1 VGTTQHLS
9 GELLRL
15 SSNIDMVSAPF
26 GGAGPAITS
35 VLAGHTPV
43 GVTALPP
50 AMVHVKSGALRALAV
65 TSAKRNPELPDVP
78 TLAEAGVSGQEAET
92 MQGLLVPVG
101 TPKAI
106 VDRLHQEIV
115 KIVNQPDTRAKLT
128 SMGFDIVGNTPDQF
142 TTYIHSEVNRWG
154 KVIRDA
160 KIKVE

>member
-1 VGTTQHLS
+1 
-9 GELLRL
+9 
-15 SSNIDMVSAPF
+15 
-26 GGAGPAITS
+26 
-35 VLAGHTPV
+35 
-43 GVTALPP
+43 
-50 AMVHVKSGALRALAV
+50 MVHVKSGALRALAV

-106 VDRLHQEIV
+106 VDRLNQEIV

-128 SMGFDIVGNTPDQF
+128 SMGFDIVGNTPEQF
-142 TTYIHSEVNRWG
+142 TTYIQSEVNRWG

-160 KIKVE
+160 KIKVD

>member
-1 VGTTQHLS
+1 
-9 GELLRL
+9 
-15 SSNIDMVSAPF
+15 
-26 GGAGPAITS
+26 
-35 VLAGHTPV
+35 V

-78 TLAEAGVSGQEAET
+78 TLAEAGISGQEAET

-115 KIVNQPDTRAKLT
+115 KIVAQPDMRTKLF
-128 SMGFDIVGNTPDQF
+128 SMGNTPEQF
-142 TTYIHSEVNRWG
+142 NTYIHSEVNRWG

>member
-1 VGTTQHLS
+1 
-9 GELLRL
+9 
-15 SSNIDMVSAPF
+15 
-26 GGAGPAITS
+26 
-35 VLAGHTPV
+35 
-43 GVTALPP
+43 
-50 AMVHVKSGALRALAV
+50 VKSGALRALAV

-78 TLAEAGVSGQEAET
+78 TLAEAGISGQEAET

-115 KIVNQPDTRAKLT
+115 KIVAQPDMRTKLF
-128 SMGFDIVGNTPDQF
+128 SMGFDPVGNTPEQF
-142 TTYIHSEVNRWG
+142 NTYIHSEVNRWG